1 MNILLS
7 VTLLCLIMLSSCN
20 EIREPISPEDV
31 NNTYSSGVVLIGVK
45 YCHVM
50 EMENGVKFYFTD
62 FDKDGDLNFTTNQE
76 EAPVAFHSGSGFFI
90 SSDGQIATNSHVAY
104 PEIDE
109 KKALAY
115 FHTQSERIKSQVRK
129 EIANLSDKISR
140 LQERVASKYVNET
153 RTQAQQDSLV
163 ASLAEARAARE
174 KAQKILDT
182 FDELSHLN
190 GSLSTV
196 AEIGVA
202 YNNTFV
208 DKISDFIPCVQLKDS
223 KDYDVAI
230 IQLKSKQTPNDRYI
244 FDVEKPVKSDGY
256 PAPDKNGKEIDVD
269 EPSVGSK
276 LYLIGFNHGLTIGTT
291 AEGIKAQVVSGDV
304 SQTVDDKEIM
314 YTIPTLGGSS
324 GSPVLNEYGDLV
336 AVNHAGWNGTQGFNY
351 GIRAIHLRELYHKK
365 K

>member
-1 MNILLS
+1 MQKLLFMILP
-7 VTLLCLIMLSSCN
+7 CLIVLCSCN
-20 EIREPISPEDV
+20 EIRETISLEDV

-76 EAPVAFHSGSGFFI
+76 EAPVAFHSGTGFFI

-104 PEIDE
+104 PEMDE

-129 EIANLSDKISR
+129 DISILSDKISK
-140 LQERVASKYVNET
+140 LQERVASRYVNEI

-163 ASLAEARAARE
+163 ASLTEAKTARE

-182 FDELSHLN
+182 FDELSHIN
-190 GSLSTV
+190 GSLNTV
-196 AEIGVA
+196 TEIGIA

-208 DKISDFIPCVQLKDS
+208 DKITDFIPCVQLKDAR
-223 KDYDVAI
+223 DYDVAI
-230 IQLKSKQTPNDRYI
+230 IQLKSKQTPSDRYI
-244 FDVEKPVKSDGY
+244 FDVEKPIKSDGS
-256 PAPDKNGKEIDVD
+256 PAPDKNGKEIDID
-269 EPSVGSK
+269 ELSVGSK
-276 LYLIGFNHGLTIGTT
+276 LFLIGFNHGLTIGATSD
-291 AEGIKAQVVSGDV
+291 GIKAQVVSGDV
-304 SQTVDDKEIM
+304 SQIVDDKEIM

-336 AVNHAGWNGTQGFNY
+336 AINHAGWNGTQNFNY
-351 GIRAIHLRELYHKK
+351 GIKVIHLRELYHKK